1 MTVRIGVL
9 GAARIAPN
17 ALLKPARNVDGTEV
31 VAVAARSR
39 ERAEAFAREHS
50 IGVVHDT
57 YDELLADPS
66 VDAVYNPLPN
76 GLHGPWTERAI
87 HAGKHVLCEKPFTS
101 NAAEAE
107 QVAAVAAEHPDLVVM
122 EAFHYRYHPFTE
134 RLRRLA
140 NGELGPLR
148 RVEGWFCVPLLDD
161 DDIRYQLD
169 LAGGA
174 LMDLGCYPLHLLR
187 TLVGEEPEVVEA
199 AAKERTPGID
209 RALKAELRFP
219 SGVTGWIH
227 CSMRS
232 SSLFGIGARI
242 VAEDGEAKVF
252 NFVQPG
258 TFGRVRVRRG
268 GERWGRTERADRR
281 PTYEF
286 QLEAFRDAVV
296 TGEPILTGPDDSIAT
311 MRAIDAIYR
320 AAGLEP
326 RPVAVV

>member
-17 ALLKPARNVDGTEV
+17 AIVKPGRRVDGTEV
-31 VAVAARSR
+31 AAVAARDPD
-39 ERAEAFAREHS
+39 RAETFAREHG
-50 IGVVHDT
+50 IAKVHDS
-57 YDELLADPS
+57 YDDLLADPDI
-66 VDAVYNPLPN
+66 DAVYNPLPN
-76 GLHGPWTERAI
+76 GLHGPWTERALA
-87 HAGKHVLCEKPFTS
+87 AGKHVLCEKPFTS
-101 NAAEAE
+101 NADEAE
-107 QVAAVAAEHPDLVVM
+107 QVAVRAAAHPNLVVM

-140 NGELGPLR
+140 DGELGTLR
-148 RVEGWFCVPLLDD
+148 RVEAWFCAPLLDD
-161 DDIRYQLD
+161 SDIRYRLD

-187 TLVGEEPEVVEA
+187 TLVGEEPDVVEA
-199 AAKERTPGID
+199 AAKERTPGLD

-219 SGVTGWIH
+219 SGVTGWLN

-232 SSLFGIGARI
+232 SSLLGIGARI
-242 VAEDGEAKVF
+242 IADGGEAKVF

-258 TFGRVRVRRG
+258 LLGRVRVRRT
-268 GERWGRTERADRR
+268 GERWGRTERALRR
-281 PTYEF
+281 PTYAF
-286 QLEAFRDAVV
+286 QLEAFRDAIVLGLP
-296 TGEPILTGPDDSIAT
+296 TLTGPDDAVAT

-326 RPVAVV
+326 RPDTAL